1 MKLCKATEST
11 ILASFKGQFLWTS
24 LLRLLLNREISDG
37 FGKNHSYCEPFKCE
51 NAATKTSS
59 GHCHLCF
66 FLLPID
72 IPRLTPLPHFID
84 RSSSIVHIITHVT
97 NKNRDEK
104 KLKKN
109 VFRMIKYRFKEKR
122 GNDTS
127 WPCFGLMT
135 PF

>member
-1 MKLCKATEST
+1 MDLERT
-11 ILASFKGQFLWTS
+11 IPIANLSSVKM
-24 LLRLLLNREISDG
+24 LRRRL
-37 FGKNHSYCEPFKCE
+37 H
-51 NAATKTSS
+51 S

-104 KLKKN
+104 KLKK
-109 VFRMIKYRFKEKR
+109 
-122 GNDTS
+122 TS
-127 WPCFGLMT
+127 LG
-135 PF
+135 

>member
-1 MKLCKATEST
+1 MDLERTIPIANLSSVKMLRRRLPPDTAT
-11 ILASFKGQFLWTS
+11 FV
-24 LLRLLLNREISDG
+24 
-37 FGKNHSYCEPFKCE
+37 
-51 NAATKTSS
+51 
-59 GHCHLCF
+59 F